1 MKERE
6 KRSISYKT
14 KHNNG
19 DDTCIHSVA
28 CSRHSYRAERGLLM
42 VGSELNRM
50 PRKRGEKNER
60 REGSLSRF
68 FFPRQF
74 FDRALLSKRLE
85 QVIHSVVKPVF
96 RRSPLNSVH
105 ENDEG

>member
-14 KHNNG
+14 KQNNG

-50 PRKRGEKNER
+50 PRKRGEKTRGER
-60 REGSLSRF
+60 GVSPV

-85 QVIHSVVKPVF
+85 QIIHSVVRPVF

-105 ENDEG
+105 EYDEG